1 MNMALN
7 PNIPK
12 VFRKQLDVV
21 SKWKKNKNHAVTYI
35 KEVKKT
41 AEGQSDKVVW
51 AREKSNAVWGRPQGF
66 SMKS

>member
-12 VFRKQLDVV
+12 AFRKKLDVV
-21 SKWKKNKNHAVTYI
+21 SKWKRNKNHAVTYI

-41 AEGQSDKVVW
+41 AEGQPDKVVW
-51 AREKSNAVWGRPQGF
+51 ARGKSFDVWGRPQKF
-66 SMKS
+66 NMK